1 MNSSN
6 IAQVNGITELSD
18 TKLTQCKMF
27 ALLDKDIAFK
37 DLDDEWKKS
46 QEAHNQLTQKHANM
60 KKEVHNT
67 RQQLGEAKIIAWQQN
82 KFIRTDADIKTA
94 ADLWYKNK
102 KEAIIK
108 YGHISDWNTTQVKDM
123 SQLFYRKY
131 RFNDDISKWD
141 VSNVKDMSQMFHA
154 EYKWDPSIF
163 NQDISGW
170 DVSNVEDMQLMF
182 YNAVEFNCDLSHWD
196 VKNAVSM
203 RFMFAGAKKFDGNI
217 STWILKNIEEA
228 SAIKGIYED
237 CNISSENQIKITY
250 YSYSWDEE
258 EDEYNNEYNDEYN
271 DEYNEYDYADGTTLN
286 YHKDHAPNGNENEN
300 GNENKNENG
309 NENKN
314 KNNYYNLLDEDEKI
328 VLSGEKTRTMEINEH
343 NRIHDNYADGYDTE
357 EEWSDWELSMGG
369 NRYY

>member
-182 YNAVEFNCDLSHWD
+182 YNAINFNCDLSRWD
-196 VKNAVSM
+196 VKNVVCM

-250 YSYSWDEE
+250 HSYSWDEE
-258 EDEYNNEYNDEYN
+258 EDEYNDEYN
-271 DEYNEYDYADGTTLN
+271 DYNEYDYADSTTLN
-286 YHKDHAPNGNENEN
+286 YHDEPTC
-300 GNENKNENG
+300 NKTKYE
-309 NENKN
+309 N
-314 KNNYYNLLDEDEKI
+314 KNNYYNLLNKEEEKNEKDE
-328 VLSGEKTRTMEINEH
+328 LSSENNRLMEINEH
-343 NRIHDNYADGYDTE
+343 NKIHDDYADGYDTE
-357 EEWSDWELSMGG
+357 EEWSELERRMFW
-369 NRYY
+369 

>member
-1 MNSSN
+1 MTTTMTDSTSN
-6 IAQVNGITELSD
+6 TNACDIA
-18 TKLTQCKMF
+18 LTQYKMF

-37 DLDDEWKKS
+37 DLDNEWKKS
-46 QEAHNQLTQKHANM
+46 QEAHIQLTQKHNNF
-60 KKEVHNT
+60 KKELHDA
-67 RQQLGEAKIIAWQQN
+67 QKHLGDEAIKKWNEN
-82 KFIRTDADIKTA
+82 KLIRTDIDIKDA
-94 ADLWYKNK
+94 VNLWYKNK

-141 VSNVKDMSQMFHA
+141 VSNVKDMSQMFQA
-154 EYKWDPSIF
+154 YKWDPSIF

-182 YNAVEFNCDLSHWD
+182 YNAVEFNCDLSRWD

-228 SAIKGIYED
+228 SCIKGIYED
-237 CNISSENQIKITY
+237 CNISLENQIKITY

-271 DEYNEYDYADGTTLN
+271 DEYNNEYNDEYNEYDYADSTVLN
-286 YHKDHAPNGNENEN
+286 YHDEPVCNETKYE
-300 GNENKNENG
+300 
-309 NENKN
+309 N
-314 KNNYYNLLDEDEKI
+314 KNNYYNLLNKEEEKNEKDE
-328 VLSGEKTRTMEINEH
+328 LSSEHKRLMEINEH
-343 NRIHDNYADGYDTE
+343 NKIHDDYADGYDTE
-357 EEWSDWELSMGG
+357 EEWSEWEQSMGW
-369 NRYY
+369 

>member
-6 IAQVNGITELSD
+6 IEEVNGITELSD

-37 DLDDEWKKS
+37 VLDDEWKKS
-46 QEAHNQLTQKHANM
+46 QEAHNQLTQKHANL
-60 KKEVHNT
+60 KKKLHNT

-94 ADLWYKNK
+94 ADLWCKNK
-102 KEAIIK
+102 IEAIIK

-131 RFNDDISKWD
+131 WFNDDISKWD
-141 VSNVKDMSQMFHA
+141 VSNVKDMSGMFHA
-154 EYKWDPSIF
+154 YKWDPSIF

-182 YNAVEFNCDLSHWD
+182 YNAVEFNCDLSRWD
-196 VKNAVSM
+196 VKNVVSM

-228 SAIKGIYED
+228 SCIKGIYED
-237 CNISSENQIKITY
+237 CNISLENQIKITY
-250 YSYSWDEE
+250 WSYSWDEE
-258 EDEYNNEYNDEYN
+258 EEEDEYN
-271 DEYNEYDYADGTTLN
+271 DDYNDDYNEYDYADGTTLN
-286 YHKDHAPNGNENEN
+286 YHKDHAPNENENE
-300 GNENKNENG
+300 
-309 NENKN
+309 
-314 KNNYYNLLDEDEKI
+314 NNYYNLLDEDEKI

-343 NRIHDNYADGYDTE
+343 NKIRDDYADGYDTE

-369 NRYY
+369 NRRY

>member
-1 MNSSN
+1 MTDSTSN
-6 IAQVNGITELSD
+6 TTTYNKE
-18 TKLTQCKMF
+18 LTQYKMF

-37 DLDDEWKKS
+37 DLDNEWKKS
-46 QEAHNQLTQKHANM
+46 QEAHNQLTQKRADLE
-60 KKEVHNT
+60 KELHNT
-67 RQQLGEAKIIAWQQN
+67 RHQLGDKTINEWNKN
-82 KFIRTDADIKTA
+82 KFIRTDSDIK
-94 ADLWYKNK
+94 DGVNLWYKNK

-154 EYKWDPSIF
+154 YKWDPSIF

-182 YNAVEFNCDLSHWD
+182 YNAVEFNCDLSRWD
-196 VKNAVSM
+196 VKNVVSM

-228 SAIKGIYED
+228 SRIKGIYED
-237 CNISSENQIKITY
+237 CNISLENQIKITY

-271 DEYNEYDYADGTTLN
+271 DDYYDDYNEYDYADSTTLN
-286 YHKDHAPNGNENEN
+286 YHDDPTHHETTYE
-300 GNENKNENG
+300 
-309 NENKN
+309 N
-314 KNNYYNLLDEDEKI
+314 KNNYYSLLNEEEEKNDKYE
-328 VLSGEKTRTMEINEH
+328 LSSENKRLMEIKEH
-343 NRIHDNYADGYDTE
+343 NKIHDDYADGYDTE
-357 EEWSDWELSMGG
+357 EENREWEM
-369 NRYY
+369 RICW

>member
-1 MNSSN
+1 MTTTTYNK
-6 IAQVNGITELSD
+6 E
-18 TKLTQCKMF
+18 LTQHKMF

-37 DLDDEWKKS
+37 DLDNEWKKS
-46 QEAHNQLTQKHANM
+46 QEAHNQLTQKRANM
-60 KKEVHNT
+60 EKELHNI
-67 RQQLGEAKIIAWQQN
+67 RQQIGDEAINEWNKN
-82 KFIRTDADIKTA
+82 KFIRTDTDIKNA
-94 ADLWYKNK
+94 VDLWYKNK
-102 KEAIIK
+102 TEAIIK

-141 VSNVKDMSQMFHA
+141 VSNVKDMSQMFQA
-154 EYKWDPSIF
+154 YKWDPSIF

-182 YNAVEFNCDLSHWD
+182 YNAINFNCDLSRWD
-196 VKNAVSM
+196 VKNVVCM

-217 STWILKNIEEA
+217 STWVLKNIEEA

-271 DEYNEYDYADGTTLN
+271 DEYNEYDYADSTTLN
-286 YHKDHAPNGNENEN
+286 YHKDHAPNENGNEN
-300 GNENKNENG
+300 GNENKNE
-309 NENKN
+309 
-314 KNNYYNLLDEDEKI
+314 NNYYNLLDEDEKI

-357 EEWSDWELSMGG
+357 EEWSEWERRMGW
-369 NRYY
+369 